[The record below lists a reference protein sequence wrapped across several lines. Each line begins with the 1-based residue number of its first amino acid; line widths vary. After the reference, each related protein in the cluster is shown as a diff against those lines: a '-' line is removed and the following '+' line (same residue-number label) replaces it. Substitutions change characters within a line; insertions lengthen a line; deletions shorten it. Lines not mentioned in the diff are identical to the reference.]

1 MVSCRDVLWLVSFF
15 ILWSPV
21 GCPSQFKV
29 AFEQEWFLQAF
40 SLLLLLSQPTTIN
53 IMTMVTFE
61 AQKVTSTYFVDKRK
75 KKGHFSYKK

>member
-29 AFEQEWFLQAF
+29 AFEQEWFLLRLSPCSSF
-40 SLLLLLSQPTTIN
+40 WVSLLL
-53 IMTMVTFE
+53 
-61 AQKVTSTYFVDKRK
+61 
-75 KKGHFSYKK
+75 